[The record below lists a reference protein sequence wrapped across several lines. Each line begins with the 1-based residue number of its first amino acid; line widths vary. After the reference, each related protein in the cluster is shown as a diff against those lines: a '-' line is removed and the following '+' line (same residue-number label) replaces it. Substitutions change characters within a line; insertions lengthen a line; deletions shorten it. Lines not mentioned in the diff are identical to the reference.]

1 MYNQLYIMFHSAN
14 KFLLTLSLLEIKFQ
28 IAIALSERN
37 GTLKLESLFILIRSF
52 TNLIMCVLVKRKST
66 TVSI

>member
-1 MYNQLYIMFHSAN
+1 MFHSAN

-37 GTLKLESLFILIRSF
+37 ETLKPESLFILMIIYQFNHVRISEKKI
-52 TNLIMCVLVKRKST
+52 NNCIY
-66 TVSI
+66 II

>member
-1 MYNQLYIMFHSAN
+1 MFHSAN

-37 GTLKLESLFILIRSF
+37 GTLKPEFIYTHKIIYQFNHVRI
-52 TNLIMCVLVKRKST
+52 NEKKINNC
-66 TVSI
+66 IYII